1 MQASK
6 IDFFHK
12 GTMNRSIVVR
22 ILAWGT
28 LCFVFVCGGQL
39 GAATDVRK
47 ILPPQSA
54 GGEWRLVGNNYSYL
68 PDTLYNYINGAADLF
83 ISYGFVALTG
93 GEYCRS
99 SDQRENVTVDIYDM
113 GSTLNAFGV
122 FQSKRDTEARSFTIG
137 AGAFGTEKYLFFYRG
152 QLYIEIQAYV
162 LNSTTS
168 DVVLKM
174 AQHVDRRIGGDSAP
188 PAELR
193 YLPNDNQVVGSE
205 IYITGGI
212 LGHGFL
218 DRGLL
223 CDYTIGSERV
233 KAFVAFFPSGV
244 LAVKALDHYK
254 SYLERSGEAWR
265 VIDGLGE
272 SGFAS
277 QEPYHKKIL
286 VAQQGAF
293 VAGIADL
300 SQSAKGKELLKRIL
314 RTVQK
319 P

>member
-1 MQASK
+1 
-6 IDFFHK
+6 
-12 GTMNRSIVVR
+12 MNQSIVLR
-22 ILAWGT
+22 ILAWCS

-54 GGEWRLVGNNYSYL
+54 GSEWRLVGDQHSYL

-93 GEYCRS
+93 GEYHRS
-99 SDQRENVTVDIYDM
+99 SDQRENVIVDIYDM
-113 GSTLNAFGV
+113 GSTINAFGV
-122 FQSKRDTEARSFTIG
+122 FQSKRDAEAKSFTIG
-137 AGAFGTEKYLFFYRG
+137 AGAFGTQKYLFFYKGRF
-152 QLYIEIQAYV
+152 YVEIQAYV
-162 LNSTTS
+162 LSSPTS

-174 AQHVDRRIGGDSAP
+174 AQHMDRRIGGDSAP
-188 PAELR
+188 PSELR
-193 YLPNDNQVVGSE
+193 YLPDDNRVVGSE
-205 IYITGGI
+205 MYITGGI

-223 CDYTIGSERV
+223 CDYTIGDERV
-233 KAFVAFFPSGV
+233 KAFVAFFPSGS

-254 SYLERSGEAWR
+254 SYLEKSGESWQ

-272 SGFAS
+272 KGFAS

-300 SQSAKGKELLKRIL
+300 SQPAKGKELLKRIL
-314 RTVQK
+314 RKIEK